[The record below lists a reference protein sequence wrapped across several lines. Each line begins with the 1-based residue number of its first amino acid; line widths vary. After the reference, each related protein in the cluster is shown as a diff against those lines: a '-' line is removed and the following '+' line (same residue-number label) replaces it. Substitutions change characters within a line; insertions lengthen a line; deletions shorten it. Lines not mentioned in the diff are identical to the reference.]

1 MALKHVMIND
11 IIAEHSAR
19 MQNLKKYYPFFVLNE
34 TTFTQYKEG
43 KYAFLDMGYITMA
56 TLRFFINENNF
67 HEKDV
72 TYEEYEAFLREL
84 LMRDFRLEESPSELR
99 ELCSYIFDKIKND
112 GRAFS
117 FHFYD
122 PEARENKVARVKLID
137 SHITQG
143 QVFYTITADGIE
155 FYLDTKEVKEESRIN
170 VSQLLLEKM
179 INANNFKGGIDVV
192 RRINSQVISLIE
204 QKNEVVKLLGVD
216 VFEGAKAYE
225 QFMDTTAKWFS
236 EEQKLFVKNKAL
248 VDKAIEKAEFERDTD
263 GSAPTLRSKALAEI
277 SQLETELK
285 RTIYNHCRLIG
296 ETTEL
301 SQLSDQIINR
311 AKLRKLRPVFDFK
324 QSLIQI
330 MKQDDPAMM
339 RHVLEPLFA
348 PRMERFFTM
357 RNIDNILTLKS
368 DDKQETEKIEKR
380 EITPDFKYEDEIL
393 EEKIGKNFAHMFFEL
408 CDQLKKWNRLSLKE
422 YNGILEIKFGEE
434 IYENR
439 DYYAFLVHLAGK
451 KQYDTSAM
459 FEKQETMLEEM
470 VVRHLTQEEREKIQ
484 DIRFSITFGTDEVA
498 IQPVFTGKTGA
509 EQTEPFVVTDM
520 NFEKE
525 AVR

>member
-1 MALKHVMIND
+1 
-11 IIAEHSAR
+11 
-19 MQNLKKYYPFFVLNE
+19 
-34 TTFTQYKEG
+34 
-43 KYAFLDMGYITMA
+43 
-56 TLRFFINENNF
+56 
-67 HEKDV
+67 
-72 TYEEYEAFLREL
+72 
-84 LMRDFRLEESPSELR
+84 
-99 ELCSYIFDKIKND
+99 
-112 GRAFS
+112 
-117 FHFYD
+117 
-122 PEARENKVARVKLID
+122 
-137 SHITQG
+137 
-143 QVFYTITADGIE
+143 
-155 FYLDTKEVKEESRIN
+155 
-170 VSQLLLEKM
+170 
-179 INANNFKGGIDVV
+179 
-192 RRINSQVISLIE
+192 
-204 QKNEVVKLLGVD
+204 
-216 VFEGAKAYE
+216 
-225 QFMDTTAKWFS
+225 
-236 EEQKLFVKNKAL
+236 
-248 VDKAIEKAEFERDTD
+248 
-263 GSAPTLRSKALAEI
+263 
-277 SQLETELK
+277 
-285 RTIYNHCRLIG
+285 
-296 ETTEL
+296 
-301 SQLSDQIINR
+301 
-311 AKLRKLRPVFDFK
+311 
-324 QSLIQI
+324 
-330 MKQDDPAMM
+330 MM